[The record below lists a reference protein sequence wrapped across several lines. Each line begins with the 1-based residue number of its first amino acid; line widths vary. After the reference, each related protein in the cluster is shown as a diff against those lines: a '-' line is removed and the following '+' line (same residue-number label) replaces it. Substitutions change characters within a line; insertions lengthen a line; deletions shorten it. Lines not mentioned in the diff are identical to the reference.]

1 MNKTTFLS
9 DQYELLKAGYQ
20 VNPDAS
26 LLPVKGKK
34 YRFHNIR
41 ISEENVNEMNCVSK
55 SVKPSLTNML
65 IKQF

>member
-9 DQYELLKAGYQ
+9 DQCELFKAGYQ

-26 LLPVKGKK
+26 LLHVKVKK
-34 YRFHNIR
+34 YRFRNIR
-41 ISEENVNEMNCVSK
+41 ISEENENEMNCVSK
-55 SVKPSLTNML
+55 SVKPSQSNML